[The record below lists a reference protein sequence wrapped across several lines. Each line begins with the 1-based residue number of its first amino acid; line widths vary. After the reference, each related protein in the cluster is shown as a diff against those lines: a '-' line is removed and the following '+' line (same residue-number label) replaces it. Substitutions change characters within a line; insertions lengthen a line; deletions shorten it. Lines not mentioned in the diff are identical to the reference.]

1 MTSSRVNRHQT
12 KELEIQLLREG
23 IAEATHLA
31 HVAVC
36 DDRGRTLSVAGNGEL
51 GTFMRS
57 SLKPFQALAVTAA
70 GALER
75 YSLGD
80 RDLAIMCGSH
90 QGTIEQARQAFHILW
105 QADLD
110 PTALR
115 CPTPVGKKSPLEHN
129 CSGKHAGMLAVCQQ
143 RNWPLA
149 TYLDRSHP
157 VQKLILTRI
166 SELLGMPSDEFICA
180 HDDCGAP
187 TYFMQ
192 LSQMASLFAMLSS
205 GNNLDMERIV
215 RAMISHPDMV
225 GGPGSFDTTLMNL
238 THGALVSKSGAEGI
252 QCIGRVGEGLGLSIK
267 VIDGAKRAKYA
278 TAIFTLRQLGWI
290 TPTVADTLADT
301 YMKVGDFT
309 RLDVVGDLPMMY

>member
-23 IAEATHLA
+23 IAESTHLA

-51 GTFMRS
+51 GTFIRS
-57 SLKPFQALAVTAA
+57 ALKPFQALAVTAA

-75 YSLGD
+75 YSLDD

-90 QGTIEQARQAFHILW
+90 QGTIEQVRQAFHILW

-115 CPTPVGKKSPLEHN
+115 CPIPTGKKSPLEHN

-157 VQKLILTRI
+157 IQKLILTRI

-205 GNNLDMERIV
+205 GNNLDMERII
-215 RAMISHPDMV
+215 RAMTSHPDMV
-225 GGPGSFDTTLMNL
+225 GGPGSFDTTLMHL

-267 VIDGAKRAKYA
+267 VIDGARRAKYA

>member
-12 KELEIQLLREG
+12 KELMIQLLREG
-23 IAEATHLA
+23 IVESNHMA

-36 DDRGRTLSVAGNGEL
+36 DSRGRTLSVAGNGEL
-51 GTFMRS
+51 GTFIRS
-57 SLKPFQALAVTAA
+57 ALKPFQSLAVTAA

-75 YSLGD
+75 YSLDD

-90 QGTIEQARQAFHILW
+90 QGTIEQVRQAFHVLW

-110 PTALR
+110 TTALL
-115 CPTPVGKKSPLEHN
+115 CPTPAGKKSPLEHN
-129 CSGKHAGMLAVCQQ
+129 CSGKHAGMLAVSQQ
-143 RNWPLA
+143 RNWPLES
-149 TYLDRSHP
+149 YLDRNHP
-157 VQKLILTRI
+157 VQKLIVARI

-192 LSQMASLFAMLSS
+192 LSQMATLYAMLSS
-205 GNNLDMERIV
+205 GSNLDMERIV
-215 RAMISHPDMV
+215 RAMTSHPDMV
-225 GGPGSFDTTLMNL
+225 GGPDSFDTTLMNL
-238 THGALVSKSGAEGI
+238 TSGALVSKSGAEGI
-252 QCIGRVGEGLGLSIK
+252 QCIGRVGEGLGVAIK
-267 VIDGAKRAKYA
+267 IIDGSKRAKYA

-290 TPTVADTLADT
+290 SPTVADTLAET
-301 YMKVGDFT
+301 YIEIGRYK